1 MKAHKLQDLQIW
13 RKSMNLVKD
22 IYVLTQDLPIE
33 EKFGLISQIRRCAV
47 SLPSNIAEGAGINN
61 VNEFIQFLGISSGSA
76 YELETQ
82 LILLSEL
89 NFKTEKE
96 ITPLLNE
103 LSEIQKMIY
112 SFKIKLKNG

>member
-1 MKAHKLQDLQIW
+1 MKSHKLHDLQIW
-13 RKSMNLVKD
+13 RRSMNLVKD

-47 SLPSNIAEGAGINN
+47 SLPSNIAEGAGRNN

-82 LILLSEL
+82 LILLFEL
-89 NFKTEKE
+89 NFKTQKE

>member
-13 RKSMNLVKD
+13 RRSINLVKD

-33 EKFGLISQIRRCAV
+33 EKFGLISQIRRCSV
-47 SLPSNIAEGAGINN
+47 SLPSNIAEGAGRNN

-82 LILLSEL
+82 LILLYEL
-89 NFKTEKE
+89 NFKTENE
-96 ITPLLNE
+96 ITPLLSE